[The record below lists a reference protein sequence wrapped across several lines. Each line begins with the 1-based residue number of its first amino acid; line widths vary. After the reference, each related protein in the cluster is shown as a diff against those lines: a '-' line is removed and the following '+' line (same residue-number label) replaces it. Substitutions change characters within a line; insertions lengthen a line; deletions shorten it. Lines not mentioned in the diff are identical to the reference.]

1 MCEYIFKNEGGCL
14 KTTHCNIKYTVFV
27 SDILMVLSCWFHFHQ
42 TVLGFVEG
50 KAVSFL
56 DFPATGSG
64 YLVKTGIPT
73 HSGRVKTQDV
83 IQGKWW

>member
-1 MCEYIFKNEGGCL
+1 MVQFFGPDNLWSSLGWSRLKRSRCL
-14 KTTHCNIKYTVFV
+14 I
-27 SDILMVLSCWFHFHQ
+27 SMVLSSWFHFHQ
-42 TVLGFVEG
+42 TILAFVEG